1 MVREFLDCVFFIS
14 SFALSCIECCIMLIA
29 EALSAAV
36 ADTLLSLFRRLNGPY
51 FLSLLGV

>member
-36 ADTLLSLFRRLNGPY
+36 ADTLLSLFRRLNGP
-51 FLSLLGV
+51 

>member
-1 MVREFLDCVFFIS
+1 
-14 SFALSCIECCIMLIA
+14 MLIA

>member
-1 MVREFLDCVFFIS
+1 
-14 SFALSCIECCIMLIA
+14 MLI